1 MYNVLYTHNNEAPTC
16 CEFLTES
23 GYRSLFQWLS
33 GVDLAEF
40 ESVSSVENRTERRER
55 EREFFLLGDVMC
67 FLTASDAS
75 IQRFHCAATSG
86 P

>member
-40 ESVSSVENRTERRER
+40 E
-55 EREFFLLGDVMC
+55 
-67 FLTASDAS
+67 
-75 IQRFHCAATSG
+75 
-86 P
+86 